1 MNRRCAITGTTGYLG
16 SRLRDHMVASGWRV
30 IGLNRRAASRP
41 PDGLVASF
49 RLGGD
54 APREALR
61 NLDVLIHAA
70 YDFEPRTGAE
80 IRRVNVEG
88 SIRLLREAAAAG
100 VRRLVFIST
109 LSAFPGCRSLY
120 GQAKLRVE
128 EECLALKGVVVRPGL
143 IFGRQS
149 GGMIGNLQRTVTR
162 ARFVPII
169 GRGRQ
174 RLFLSHEDD
183 LCRLIRLLAE
193 DDRDYPQP
201 IAAASPD
208 PMTFREVLL
217 RLASTSGRSVIC
229 VPVPWSLMWLG
240 LRLLEMLGLKPAFRS
255 DSVVSLQNPSPAPDF
270 SMLTRTGVT
279 FRPFAS
285 PGSGH

>member
-1 MNRRCAITGTTGYLG
+1 LSRRCAITGTTGYLG

-30 IGLNRRAASRP
+30 IGLNRRAVAGP
-41 PDGLVASF
+41 PDDLVASF
-49 RLGGD
+49 TLGGD
-54 APREALR
+54 APPEALR
-61 NLDVLIHAA
+61 DLEVLIHAA
-70 YDFEPRTGAE
+70 YDFEPRTAAE

-88 SIRLLREAAAAG
+88 SIRLFREAVTAG

-143 IFGRQS
+143 IFGSRS

-162 ARFVPII
+162 TRFVPVI

-183 LCRLIRLLAE
+183 LCRLIRVLVE
-193 DDRDYPQP
+193 DGRDYPQP
-201 IAAASPD
+201 IVAASPD
-208 PMTFREVLL
+208 PVTFREVLFH
-217 RLASTSGRSVIC
+217 LASTSGRNVIG
-229 VPVPWSLMWLG
+229 VPVPPSLMRLG
-240 LRLLEMLGLKPAFRS
+240 LRLLEMLNLKPAFRS
-255 DSVVSLQNPSPAPDF
+255 DSVVSLQDLNPSPDF
-270 SMLTRTGVT
+270 SMLTRSGVT
-279 FRPFAS
+279 FRPFA
-285 PGSGH
+285 PSGGGY